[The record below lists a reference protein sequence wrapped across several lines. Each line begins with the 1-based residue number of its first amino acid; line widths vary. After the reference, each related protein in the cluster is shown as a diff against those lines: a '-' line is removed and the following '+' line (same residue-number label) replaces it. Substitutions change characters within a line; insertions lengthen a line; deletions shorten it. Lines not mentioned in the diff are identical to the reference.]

1 MAFNHTVESKCQN
14 IIIIV
19 SNLSEF
25 QLITSSTYYCIYWNL
40 IAWMILFYPFL
51 LNLYI
56 VCRFRFQSNMSN
68 FDLILCLSIQLKNFF
83 EKNRRVMQGKMDSL
97 DKMELKE
104 NRYIQLI
111 CYKQWVFVL
120 VKWKLIVA
128 FLFYL
133 LSNSLV
139 TYSALPVT
147 V

>member
-1 MAFNHTVESKCQN
+1 
-14 IIIIV
+14 
-19 SNLSEF
+19 
-25 QLITSSTYYCIYWNL
+25 
-40 IAWMILFYPFL
+40 
-51 LNLYI
+51 
-56 VCRFRFQSNMSN
+56 
-68 FDLILCLSIQLKNFF
+68 
-83 EKNRRVMQGKMDSL
+83 MQGKMDSL
-97 DKMELKE
+97 DKMELKG

-128 FLFYL
+128 VLFYL